1 MWGLQDWRSSSHRIL
16 QKTWRTSW
24 SSLMTS
30 RCSCVLTLPFFFA
43 WQWIGDIL
51 YSCSSY
57 LKPSPRPQPPPPP
70 RYVPPLGDHQAFTC
84 KWKLVNSLLSE
95 AKVNGELPLPHMSHA
110 HTGYSQKQ
118 KGWPPFP
125 PSQTTARL
133 SSFANIFLI
142 SPRFLLFSP
151 TAEPGPRLFLKL
163 SNNNVIWRN

>member
-1 MWGLQDWRSSSHRIL
+1 MIQSYDVPLLLRVDVTFFLCLAVDRRHPLFMQQL
-16 QKTWRTSW
+16 FE
-24 SSLMTS
+24 
-30 RCSCVLTLPFFFA
+30 TLP
-43 WQWIGDIL
+43 
-51 YSCSSY
+51 
-57 LKPSPRPQPPPPP
+57 PPPTRTPPPPP
-70 RYVPPLGDHQAFTC
+70 LRSSPRRSPGIYMQVKASEFSALRGQSEWWTPPPPYVPRTHT
-84 KWKLVNSLLSE
+84 
-95 AKVNGELPLPHMSHA
+95 

-133 SSFANIFLI
+133 SSFVNIFLI